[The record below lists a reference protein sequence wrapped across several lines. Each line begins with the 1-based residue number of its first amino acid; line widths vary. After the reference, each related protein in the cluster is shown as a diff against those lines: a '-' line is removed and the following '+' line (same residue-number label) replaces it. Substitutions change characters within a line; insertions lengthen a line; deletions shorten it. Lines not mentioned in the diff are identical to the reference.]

1 MNDED
6 QLEDVNDI
14 PSSNV
19 VETTLDQA
27 NVGPKIV
34 DDTTLKVVACI
45 DVVRSFVI

>member
-1 MNDED
+1 MKDED

-27 NVGPKIV
+27 NVQPKDV
-34 DDTTLKVVACI
+34 DDTTLEVAACI
-45 DVVRSFVI
+45 DDFISL